1 MGGVTKPKQSKSR
14 NGCITCKAKRLKC
27 DEVKPTCQQCHKRN
41 VTCGGYKKDFK
52 WRAFEE
58 TAFTS
63 KPTSSPKAK
72 KSSPTCAKSSVGN
85 PGSPAIS
92 ETSGSTASKGLPFSK
107 SAYQL
112 PPQPRISPESR
123 FPPQPFQPTLS
134 NTFVYDQPTYIPD
147 RYAAPS
153 LQYQENLQPIST
165 PSTINSVFD
174 DGSALQSTVTT
185 ASSFSSGQSP
195 RLIDLLLPGTDLN
208 APPREYMDYR
218 PQQSDIP
225 YQPGGYPFGQAQDVA
240 HVPDDEDDVEEIVRQ
255 PDPAEAWV
263 MRLPSPSPSNSS
275 TSSDSS
281 RFDPLTSLSRE
292 PRMLPGS
299 PEMLMMRFDQQTCGI
314 LSVKDGPT
322 ENPWRTM
329 IWPLARESPALYH
342 AISSMTAFHTSKERP
357 AMRVEGMEHMRKS
370 IRHLSLGLES
380 MRTDTALATT
390 LVLAFSESWD
400 QHISTGIEH
409 LRGAKILVNQALMKH
424 RQNVLQ
430 TEDRERLKFLCNT
443 WVYMDVI
450 ARLTS
455 IDSDDSNCFDTV
467 ITPCGPFVI
476 NNEVDPLLGCAST
489 LFPLIGRV
497 ANLIRKV
504 RMSSTNSFTVISQAN
519 DLKTA
524 VEDWE
529 PPTFFEPPEDP
540 TSEIQHS
547 LQTAESYRW
556 ATLLYLHQAV
566 PEIPSKSAAEL
577 AKKVLV
583 YLATVPLNSR
593 AIIIQIYPLLAA
605 GCEAMGKEDRAWVK
619 NRWEVMMQRMLIG
632 NVDRCW
638 EVVREVW
645 DRRDADEL
653 EKGRQRHRRP
663 AFRNPAP
670 YAFSTESMKRKFRS
684 EDDSSPFGWTDG
696 YSTSKRRATF
706 SGMVPASSSGV
717 MFDPPR
723 KKSVDTLEDIDFER
737 TVRGRLHWIGVMKD
751 WKWEVLLG

>member
-1 MGGVTKPKQSKSR
+1 M
-14 NGCITCKAKRLKC
+14 
-27 DEVKPTCQQCHKRN
+27 
-41 VTCGGYKKDFK
+41 
-52 WRAFEE
+52 
-58 TAFTS
+58 
-63 KPTSSPKAK
+63 
-72 KSSPTCAKSSVGN
+72 
-85 PGSPAIS
+85 
-92 ETSGSTASKGLPFSK
+92 
-107 SAYQL
+107 
-112 PPQPRISPESR
+112 
-123 FPPQPFQPTLS
+123 
-134 NTFVYDQPTYIPD
+134 
-147 RYAAPS
+147 
-153 LQYQENLQPIST
+153 
-165 PSTINSVFD
+165 
-174 DGSALQSTVTT
+174 
-185 ASSFSSGQSP
+185 
-195 RLIDLLLPGTDLN
+195 IDLLLPGTDLN
-208 APPREYMDYR
+208 APPPEYMGYR
-218 PQQSDIP
+218 PQQSEIP
-225 YQPGGYPFGQAQDVA
+225 YQPGGYPIRQAQDV
-240 HVPDDEDDVEEIVRQ
+240 VPVTDKDDEVEEIIRQ

-281 RFDPLTSLSRE
+281 RFDPVTCITR
-292 PRMLPGS
+292 PPTMLPGS
-299 PEMLMMRFDQQTCGI
+299 PEMLMARFDQQTCGI

-329 IWPLARESPALYH
+329 IFPLARDSPALYH
-342 AISSMTAFHTSKERP
+342 AISSLTAFHTSKERP
-357 AMRVEGMEHMRKS
+357 GLRVEGMEHMRRS
-370 IRHLSLGLES
+370 IRHLSIGLES

-409 LRGAKILVNQALMKH
+409 LRGAKALVSHALTKH
-424 RQNVLQ
+424 RQNALHP
-430 TEDRERLKFLCNT
+430 EDLERLKFLCNT

-455 IDSDDSNCFDTV
+455 IDNDDSNCFDTV

-504 RMSSTNSFTVISQAN
+504 RMSSTNSFNLISQAN

-529 PPTFFEPPEDP
+529 PPTFFEAPEDP

-566 PEIPSKSAAEL
+566 PEIPSKSAGEL
-577 AKKVLV
+577 AKRVLV

-605 GCEAMGKEDRAWVK
+605 GCEATGKEDRAWVK

-645 DRRDADEL
+645 DRRDADEAERGKL
-653 EKGRQRHRRP
+653 THRRP
-663 AFRNPAP
+663 ASRNPNSFTFP
-670 YAFSTESMKRKFRS
+670 TESMKRKFMP
-684 EDDSSPFGWTDG
+684 EDDSSPPLDWTSG
-696 YSTSKRRATF
+696 YGTSKRRATF
-706 SGMVPASSSGV
+706 SGMAPSSSV
-717 MFDPPR
+717 VTLERPR

-751 WKWEVLLG
+751 WKWEGERCGSFLLPMRYRRLTVASSSWLSSIDGAPHFGFLPV

>member
-1 MGGVTKPKQSKSR
+1 M
-14 NGCITCKAKRLKC
+14 
-27 DEVKPTCQQCHKRN
+27 
-41 VTCGGYKKDFK
+41 DF
-52 WRAFEE
+52 
-58 TAFTS
+58 
-63 KPTSSPKAK
+63 
-72 KSSPTCAKSSVGN
+72 
-85 PGSPAIS
+85 
-92 ETSGSTASKGLPFSK
+92 
-107 SAYQL
+107 
-112 PPQPRISPESR
+112 
-123 FPPQPFQPTLS
+123 
-134 NTFVYDQPTYIPD
+134 
-147 RYAAPS
+147 
-153 LQYQENLQPIST
+153 
-165 PSTINSVFD
+165 
-174 DGSALQSTVTT
+174 
-185 ASSFSSGQSP
+185 
-195 RLIDLLLPGTDLN
+195 
-208 APPREYMDYR
+208 R

-225 YQPGGYPFGQAQDVA
+225 YQPGGYPIEQVHDLAL
-240 HVPDDEDDVEEIVRQ
+240 VPDEDDEVEEIIRQ
-255 PDPAEAWV
+255 SDPAEAWV

-275 TSSDSS
+275 SSSDGS
-281 RFDPLTSLSRE
+281 RFDPMISILQQ

-299 PEMLMMRFDQQTCGI
+299 PEMLMVRFDQQTCGI

-342 AISSMTAFHTSKERP
+342 AISSMTAFHTSKDRP
-357 AMRVEGMEHMRKS
+357 AMRVEGMEHMRRS

-390 LVLAFSESWD
+390 LVLAFAESWD

-409 LRGAKILVNQALMKH
+409 LRGAKILVNQALTKH
-424 RQNVLQ
+424 RQNALHP
-430 TEDRERLKFLCNT
+430 EDLERLKFLCNT

-467 ITPCGPFVI
+467 ITPCGPFGI

-497 ANLIRKV
+497 ANLVRKV
-504 RMSSTNSFTVISQAN
+504 RVSSTNSFTVISQAN
-519 DLKTA
+519 DLKAA

-529 PPTFFEPPEDP
+529 PPTFFEAPEDP

-547 LQTAESYRW
+547 LQTAEAYRW

-605 GCEAMGKEDRAWVK
+605 GCEAMGREDRAWVK

-638 EVVREVW
+638 EVVKEVW
-645 DRRDADEL
+645 DRRDADEV
-653 EKGRQRHRRP
+653 EKGRHRHRRA
-663 AFRNPAP
+663 AFRHPNPYTFP
-670 YAFSTESMKRKFRS
+670 SESMKRKFKS
-684 EDDSSPFGWTDG
+684 EDDSGPFYDWTNG
-696 YSTSKRRATF
+696 YGGSKRRATF
-706 SGMVPASSSGV
+706 SGMAPASSSVGT
-717 MFDPPR
+717 FERPR

-751 WKWEVLLG
+751 WKWEGKRCGWFLTILVGHRKLTFASSSWLI

>member
-1 MGGVTKPKQSKSR
+1 
-14 NGCITCKAKRLKC
+14 
-27 DEVKPTCQQCHKRN
+27 
-41 VTCGGYKKDFK
+41 
-52 WRAFEE
+52 
-58 TAFTS
+58 
-63 KPTSSPKAK
+63 
-72 KSSPTCAKSSVGN
+72 
-85 PGSPAIS
+85 
-92 ETSGSTASKGLPFSK
+92 
-107 SAYQL
+107 
-112 PPQPRISPESR
+112 
-123 FPPQPFQPTLS
+123 
-134 NTFVYDQPTYIPD
+134 
-147 RYAAPS
+147 
-153 LQYQENLQPIST
+153 
-165 PSTINSVFD
+165 
-174 DGSALQSTVTT
+174 
-185 ASSFSSGQSP
+185 
-195 RLIDLLLPGTDLN
+195 
-208 APPREYMDYR
+208 MDYR

-225 YQPGGYPFGQAQDVA
+225 YQPGGYPIGQPLDAA
-240 HVPDDEDDVEEIVRQ
+240 PGPDEDDEVEEIIRQ
-255 PDPAEAWV
+255 PDPAEAWL

-275 TSSDSS
+275 TSSDGS
-281 RFDPLTSLSRE
+281 RFDSPMSISRQ

-299 PEMLMMRFDQQTCGI
+299 PEMLMVRFDQQTCGI

-357 AMRVEGMEHMRKS
+357 AMRVEGMEHMRRS
-370 IRHLSLGLES
+370 IRHLSVGLES

-409 LRGAKILVNQALMKH
+409 LRGAKILVNQALTKH
-424 RQNVLQ
+424 RQNALH
-430 TEDRERLKFLCNT
+430 TEDLERLKFLCNT

-455 IDSDDSNCFDTV
+455 IDNDDSNCFDTV
-467 ITPCGPFVI
+467 ITPCGPFGI

-504 RMSSTNSFTVISQAN
+504 RMSPTNSFTVISQAN
-519 DLKTA
+519 DLKAA

-529 PPTFFEPPEDP
+529 PPTFFEAPEDP

-566 PEIPSKSAAEL
+566 PEIPSQSAAEL
-577 AKKVLV
+577 AQKVLV
-583 YLATVPLNSR
+583 KLATVPLNSR

-605 GCEAMGKEDRAWVK
+605 GCEAIGTEDRAWVK

-638 EVVREVW
+638 EVVKEVW
-645 DRRDADEL
+645 DRRDADEV
-653 EKGRQRHRRP
+653 KKSRQRRRRTTS
-663 AFRNPAP
+663 RNPTP
-670 YAFSTESMKRKFRS
+670 YASPTESMKRKFKS
-684 EDDSSPFGWTDG
+684 EDDSGHLDWTNG
-696 YSTSKRRATF
+696 YGTSKRRATF
-706 SGMVPASSSGV
+706 SGMGPASSSDV
-717 MFDPPR
+717 TFVPSRR
-723 KKSVDTLEDIDFER
+723 KSADTLEDIDFER

-751 WKWEVLLG
+751 WKWEGERLFSFAVGYRMLTIASPSWLSSINGTPHVRFCGRLT